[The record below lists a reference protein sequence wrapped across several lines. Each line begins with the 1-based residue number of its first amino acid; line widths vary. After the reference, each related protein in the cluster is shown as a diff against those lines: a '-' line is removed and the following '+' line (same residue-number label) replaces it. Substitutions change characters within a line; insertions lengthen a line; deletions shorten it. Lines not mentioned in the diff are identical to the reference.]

1 MLNKRWHEFQMIEV
15 GGIPNF
21 FTISK
26 FLDVFFSD
34 ISSLFD
40 DELYCLKLQL
50 MNSFFFFFLI
60 SSYHLKQ
67 REGFVLYHV
76 LLAHMKLQLR
86 KKQRVETKIEKQVND
101 FSTFP
106 EKYVFWKTT
115 WAKIKKNT
123 ILLLMYLYHKSMS

>member
-1 MLNKRWHEFQMIEV
+1 
-15 GGIPNF
+15 
-21 FTISK
+21 
-26 FLDVFFSD
+26 
-34 ISSLFD
+34 
-40 DELYCLKLQL
+40 

-60 SSYHLKQ
+60 SSYHSKQ

-106 EKYVFWKTT
+106 EKICFLENNVSQD
-115 WAKIKKNT
+115 KKKHDFT
-123 ILLLMYLYHKSMS
+123 SDVLVP